1 MTQEAPRDQH
11 GTARVRAPFHMTEGP
26 VMDMN
31 KTGTPRCEMW
41 GSVLCIEDDPISR
54 ELVEALL
61 TAFPQVDLRLAADG
75 RSGIRAALAS
85 MPDVILLDMHLPDIS
100 GLEVVRALSQ
110 HMAEGRC
117 QVILLTV
124 DKLTIDIV
132 KAMSLGAREYWIK
145 PLSLDRL
152 QGDLPRVLRTRRA
165 EQIDAAESSLRPG
178 SRWISVSSGAP
189 H

>member
-1 MTQEAPRDQH
+1 
-11 GTARVRAPFHMTEGP
+11 
-26 VMDMN
+26 MDMN
-31 KTGTPRCEMW
+31 EAPAPGCEMW

-61 TAFPQVDLRLAADG
+61 AAFPQVDLRLAIDG

-85 MPDVILLDMHLPDIS
+85 MPDLILLDMHLPDIS

-110 HMAEGRC
+110 HIAEGRC

-132 KAMSLGAREYWIK
+132 KAMSLGAREYWLK
-145 PLSLDRL
+145 PLSSERL
-152 QGDLPRVLRTRRA
+152 QGDLPRVLRAWRA
-165 EQIDAAESSLRPG
+165 ERNDATESALRPG
-178 SRWISVSSGAP
+178 SRWISTAPDAP